1 MLAES
6 LLLYRKKLGEQHHGG
21 ECVMENIFSLCI
33 CIFSMYMEP
42 HAWFH
47 HNPPFEPAV
56 LGLLMTPTHS
66 CYSVTSLPSSSMHH
80 HTTHRRLRETINIVK
95 MRSSQQPVQ
104 IITPVN
110 LWRNRSLQ
118 SAHVAFLS
126 VRRIRRE
133 KFGRCLNLFFLYA
146 HWNCLPISLSMSRSV
161 RNLEVFSQTRYL

>member
-33 CIFSMYMEP
+33 CIFSVYMEP

-95 MRSSQQPVQ
+95 MRSSKQPVQ
-104 IITPVN
+104 IITPKRISDGID
-110 LWRNRSLQ
+110 LFSLLML
-118 SAHVAFLS
+118 H
-126 VRRIRRE
+126 
-133 KFGRCLNLFFLYA
+133 FFLYEESEGRNSA
-146 HWNCLPISLSMSRSV
+146 DASFLSLCALELSSNFSVNVSIRSKP
-161 RNLEVFSQTRYL
+161 